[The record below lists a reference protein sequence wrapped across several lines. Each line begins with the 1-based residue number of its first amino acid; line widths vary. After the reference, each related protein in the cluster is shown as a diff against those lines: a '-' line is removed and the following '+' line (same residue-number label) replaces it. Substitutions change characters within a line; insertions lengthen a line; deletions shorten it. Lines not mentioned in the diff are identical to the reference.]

1 MIIKLMGNSGS
12 GKTTAVRQ
20 LMDLAQDITPQRDGH
35 KVTRY
40 RLDFEGG
47 PCTYVL
53 GSYENTCGGLDTIR
67 TADEVI
73 DLVRRYAPL
82 GNIVMEG
89 LLSSTYIG
97 KLGEFLMNNV
107 GKVGERLI
115 SYHTNWLFLD
125 TPLEECISRVKA
137 RRLLAG
143 DFRPFNEENTRN
155 RAKPIA
161 AARIKLLNMGEWVFD
176 MDGSNPAAG
185 QGLLQMLRH
194 GSATNFVPQG
204 FRRVRYEY

>member
-20 LMDLAQDITPQRDGH
+20 LMDLAQDVSPQRDGR

-40 RLDFEGG
+40 RLEFESG

-53 GSYENTCGGLDTIR
+53 GSYDNTCGGLDTIS
-67 TADEVI
+67 TAEEVI
-73 DLVRRYAPL
+73 DLVVRCAPL

-97 KLGEFLMNNV
+97 RLGEFLM
-107 GKVGERLI
+107 
-115 SYHTNWLFLD
+115 SYPTNWLFLD
-125 TPLEECISRVKA
+125 TPLEECIERVKA
-137 RRLLAG
+137 RRILAG
-143 DFRPFNEENTRN
+143 DSRPFNEENTRN
-155 RAKPIA
+155 REKPIA
-161 AARIKLLNMGEWVFD
+161 AARRKLINRGACAFD

-185 QGLLQMLRH
+185 QGLLQMLRY
-194 GSATNFVPQG
+194 GYASDFVPQG
-204 FRRVRYEY
+204 LRRATL

>member
-1 MIIKLMGNSGS
+1 MIVKLMGNSGS

-20 LMDLAQDITPQRDGH
+20 LMDLAQEVTPLREGLRV
-35 KVTRY
+35 KGY
-40 RLDFEGG
+40 RLDFEDG
-47 PCTYVL
+47 PRTYVL

-73 DLVRRYAPL
+73 DLVVRYAPL

-97 KLGEFLMNNV
+97 KLGEFLM
-107 GKVGERLI
+107 
-115 SYHTNWLFLD
+115 SYPTNWVFLD
-125 TPLEECISRVKA
+125 TPLEECIERVKA

-143 DFRPFNEENTRN
+143 DSRPFNEENTRN

-161 AARIKLLNMGEWVFD
+161 AARIKLLNRGAWVFD

-194 GSATNFVPQG
+194 GASTNFVPQR
-204 FRRVRYEY
+204 FKRVRT

>member
-1 MIIKLMGNSGS
+1 MIVKLMGNSGS

-20 LMDLAQDITPQRDGH
+20 LMDLAQEVTPQRDGR

-40 RLDFEGG
+40 RLDFEDG
-47 PCTYVL
+47 PSTYVL

-204 FRRVRYEY
+204 FRRATT

>member
-20 LMDLAQDITPQRDGH
+20 LMDLAQE
-35 KVTRY
+35 VTSMREGRSVKGY
-40 RLDFEGG
+40 RLDFEDG
-47 PCTYVL
+47 PRTYVL

-73 DLVRRYAPL
+73 DLVERCAPL
-82 GNIVMEG
+82 GSIVMEG

-97 KLGEFLMNNV
+97 KLGEYL
-107 GKVGERLI
+107 LH
-115 SYHTNWLFLD
+115 YCPNWLFLD
-125 TPLEECISRVKA
+125 TPLEECIERVKA
-137 RRLLAG
+137 RRILAG
-143 DFRPFNEENTRN
+143 DSRPFNEENTRN

-161 AARIKLLNMGEWVFD
+161 ATRIKLLTKGAWVFD

-185 QGLLQMLRH
+185 QGLLQMLQLGR
-194 GSATNFVPQG
+194 STKPVPQG
-204 FRRVRYEY
+204 FRRATS

>member
-20 LMDLAQDITPQRDGH
+20 LMDLAQEVTPQREGFRV
-35 KVTRY
+35 KGY
-40 RLDFEGG
+40 RLDFEDGLR
-47 PCTYVL
+47 TYVL

-73 DLVRRYAPL
+73 DLVMRYAPL

-97 KLGEFLMNNV
+97 KLGEHLTN
-107 GKVGERLI
+107 
-115 SYHTNWLFLD
+115 YPTNWVFLD
-125 TPLEECISRVKA
+125 TPLNECIERVKA

-143 DFRPFNEENTRN
+143 DSRPFNEENTRN

-161 AARIKLLNMGEWVFD
+161 AARIKLLNKGAWVFD

-194 GSATNFVPQG
+194 GPCSSFVPQG
-204 FRRVRYEY
+204 FRRATT